1 MSGDK
6 RERLGAWWASVK
18 QSNIQQSF
26 APEAGNSADVKR
38 IFGVRPSTLYAWQ
51 KGRLVRSVLA
61 PGRGNRGVRIY
72 DFGSIRELLG
82 LNPKD

>member
-1 MSGDK
+1 MV
-6 RERLGAWWASVK
+6 ASVK
-18 QSNIQQSF
+18 QSNVPQTF
-26 APEAGNSADVKR
+26 APEAGNSADVQR
-38 IFGVRPSTLYAWQ
+38 IFGVRPSTLYQWQ

-61 PGRGNRGVRIY
+61 PGRGTRGVRIY